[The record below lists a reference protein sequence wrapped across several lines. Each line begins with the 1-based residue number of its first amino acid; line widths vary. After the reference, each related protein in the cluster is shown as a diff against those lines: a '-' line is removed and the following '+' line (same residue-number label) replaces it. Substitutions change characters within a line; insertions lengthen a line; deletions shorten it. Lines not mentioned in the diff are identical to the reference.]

1 MYKIIE
7 MQTTN
12 GTTAHIVTTKSTRNE
27 AEAEFHRVLAA
38 AAVSNVEVHS
48 CTILTEEGFQI
59 MTGCYKHEPAAQNAA
74 E

>member
-12 GTTAHIVTTKSTRNE
+12 GSTAHIVTTKATRNE

-38 AAVSNVEVHS
+38 AAVSNVEIHS

-59 MTGCYKHEPAAQNAA
+59 MTGCYKHEPAEEAA